1 MACPTARK
9 PSRVGLNRFGRLA
22 KGCAFANLGEG
33 EEFCRIVRKT
43 VLPDLTPAVARAL
56 EAAQRHARVR
66 GGADVQP
73 LDLLHGLLEEEEGRA
88 AVLAIGAGL
97 DHAAYRRAVG
107 TPPAPPPGSPD
118 LDLHPD
124 THAALQQAGTLARDL
139 SGEHAIVSEALLLA
153 LLRSGD
159 GPRGALE
166 PHGLRAARLEA
177 DLIARGPAPVP
188 LEEPLRLGD
197 TTEQADLARV
207 LDAGANRAR
216 EALRVLEDHA
226 RFALDD
232 AYLTAEL
239 KRLRH
244 DLTAALC
251 EHAPHLLEARDTRGD
266 VGTTLSTEAERRRAS
281 LGEVLRA
288 NAQRLQEALRSLE
301 EFGKVQDVRLGE
313 AVERLR
319 YRSYQLEQALLLG
332 TDARRRLEGA
342 RLYVLLTGATCA
354 AALDWTIAEAAAG
367 GAHAIQLREKGLSD
381 RELLKRARQVR
392 RWTQKA
398 GLLFIVNDRPD
409 IARLAGADGV
419 HLGQDDLPVREARR
433 ILGPDALIGVSTHSV
448 EQLRQAVL
456 DGASYV
462 GVGPTFPSSTKDF
475 AELSGLEFVRRA
487 AAETSLPA
495 FVIGGVNLE
504 TIGSAVAAGARRVAV
519 SAAVAAADEPRV
531 AAAALLAALDEGA

>member
-1 MACPTARK
+1 M
-9 PSRVGLNRFGRLA
+9 
-22 KGCAFANLGEG
+22 
-33 EEFCRIVRKT
+33 
-43 VLPDLTPAVARAL
+43 LPELTPAVARAL
-56 EAAQRHARVR
+56 EAAQRHARAR
-66 GGADVQP
+66 GGDSVQP

-88 AVLAIGAGL
+88 AVLAVGAGL
-97 DHAAYRRAVG
+97 DHAAYRRDVG
-107 TPPAPPPGSPD
+107 TPPAPPSGSPD

-124 THAALQQAGTLARDL
+124 THAALRHAGMLARDL
-139 SGEHAIVSEALLLA
+139 SGEHTVVSEALLLA

-159 GPRGALE
+159 VLRRALE
-166 PHGLRAARLEA
+166 HHGLRAARLES
-177 DLIARGPAPVP
+177 DLLARRPAPLQ

-232 AYLTAEL
+232 AFLTAEL

-244 DLTAALC
+244 DLTDALR
-251 EHAPHLLEARDTRGD
+251 EHAPHLLEARDTGGD

-288 NAQRLQEALRSLE
+288 NGQRLQEALRSLE
-301 EFGKVQDVRLGE
+301 EFGKVHDVRLGE
-313 AVERLR
+313 AVEQLR
-319 YRSYQLEQALLLG
+319 YRSYILERALVLG
-332 TDARRRLEGA
+332 TEARRRLEGA
-342 RLYVLLTGATCA
+342 RLYVLLSGATCA

-367 GAHAIQLREKGLSD
+367 GAHAIQLREKNLSD
-381 RELLKRARQVR
+381 RELLERARKVR

-398 GLLFIVNDRPD
+398 GVLFIVNDRPD
-409 IARLAGADGV
+409 VARLVGADGV

-433 ILGPDALIGVSTHSV
+433 ILGPDALIGVSTHSLA
-448 EQLRQAVL
+448 QLRQAVL

-475 AELSGLEFVRRA
+475 AELAGLEFVRRA
-487 AAETSLPA
+487 ASETTLPA
-495 FVIGGVNLE
+495 FIIGGVNAE
-504 TIGSAVAAGARRVAV
+504 TIGAAVAAGARRVAV
-519 SAAVAAADEPRV
+519 SAAVAGADDPRTT
-531 AAAALLAALDEGA
+531 AAALLAALDEGSGQPG